1 MRLLII
7 RHAEPEPLSDACAD
21 CDRPLSALGR
31 AQAECLAR
39 AYAREALDAIIS
51 STMRRA
57 AQTAAP
63 LAQALGLPLRQ
74 ESALAEIDL
83 GALTPWGVAERAQ
96 WEEVAGR
103 WSSGDLSV
111 CCPGGESLHDVMH
124 RVEPFI
130 VDLLAGSAQG
140 ALAIVAHSVVNSAIL
155 WTLCPDL
162 RPTLGQNLGLSHAAV
177 WELEGQGRTFQV
189 VRRDDTAHLEP
200 ATRRC

>member
-31 AQAECLAR
+31 AQAQCLAR

-57 AQTAAP
+57 AHTAAP
-63 LAQALGLPLRQ
+63 LAQALALPLRQ

-83 GALTPWGVAERAQ
+83 GALTPWGVAERAR
-96 WEEVAGR
+96 WAEVTAR
-103 WSSGDLSV
+103 WSSGDLHA
-111 CCPGGESLHDVMH
+111 CCPQGESLVDVVK
-124 RVEPFI
+124 RVEP
-130 VDLLAGSAQG
+130 VVHGLLAEPSEHGF
-140 ALAIVAHSVVNSAIL
+140 AIVAHSVVNHVIL
-155 WTLCPDL
+155 TALCPDL
-162 RPTLGQNLGLSHAAV
+162 RPKRGQDLGHNHAGV
-177 WELEGQGRTFQV
+177 WELEGQGWTFQV

-200 ATRRC
+200 ATRRR